1 MNLVKYNREI
11 WQLAME
17 NKTLQEILSDNSELW
32 TKETS
37 FEEKQFLKFIFLH
50 LSSSY
55 HLLQAGSLIA
65 QEGLADDI
73 KGLSSTSNAGALL
86 GGKQEILQ
94 QQFRQVRRNT
104 QRVSCL
110 TKSIMNT
117 AFGEPHPRI
126 RGRRTRNALNP
137 TLLFRCWEPNKS
149 SRRRVPYVR
158 L

>member
-73 KGLSSTSNAGALL
+73 KDFLRLPMPARFWEENKRFYNSNFVKFVETHRGSAAL
-86 GGKQEILQ
+86 
-94 QQFRQVRRNT
+94 
-104 QRVSCL
+104 
-110 TKSIMNT
+110 
-117 AFGEPHPRI
+117 PR
-126 RGRRTRNALNP
+126 A
-137 TLLFRCWEPNKS
+137 
-149 SRRRVPYVR
+149 
-158 L
+158 